1 MKKEVNLSDIKTFV
15 VLAEQ
20 GSFTKAAE
28 KLMCT
33 RSHISKQLT
42 QLERSL
48 NVSLLTRTT
57 RTQRLT
63 PQGEAFYERCKSS
76 LNGISNAIDRVLES
90 AESLSGN
97 IKINC
102 VGGHLAED
110 IISSLVS
117 DFMLEHPEIS
127 IELDFSSRRVDL
139 ISGEFDFVFRMGELA
154 DSALIARKLTDIKI
168 GTYASPQY
176 LCNYGKPENPKAL
189 IDHRCITGSV
199 KNWAFINGKT
209 NKKLEVTVNGNLTC
223 KNGRIMVS
231 SAVAGNG
238 IIRVPALYCEPEC
251 KKGLL
256 IPLFEQWHVE
266 SVPFYLVYAQ
276 DKHKPMRLRAF
287 KDYTVEQF
295 SKYFKQ
301 SA

>member
-1 MKKEVNLSDIKTFV
+1 MKKEVSLSDINTFV

-20 GSFTKAAE
+20 GSFTKAGE
-28 KLMCT
+28 KLQCS

-42 QLERSL
+42 QLEFSL
-48 NVSLLTRTT
+48 GVSLLTRTT
-57 RTQRLT
+57 RTQHLT
-63 PQGEAFYERCKSS
+63 PQGEAFYERCKNS
-76 LNGISNAIDRVLES
+76 LNGISQAIDRVLES
-90 AESLSGN
+90 ADSLSGN

-102 VGGHLAED
+102 VGGHIAEN

-117 DFMLEHPEIS
+117 DFMSEHPDIN

-154 DSALIARKLTDIKI
+154 DSSLIARKLTDIKI
-168 GTYASPQY
+168 DTYASPKY
-176 LCNYGKPENPKAL
+176 LSNYGKPESPKSL

-199 KNWAFINGKT
+199 KNWAFINSKT
-209 NKKLEVTVNGNLTC
+209 NEKLDVVVNGNLTC

-238 IIRVPALYCEPEC
+238 IIRVPVLYCMPEC
-251 KKGLL
+251 KQGLL
-256 IPLFEQWHVE
+256 ISLFDRWHIE

-276 DKHKPMRLRAF
+276 DKHRPTRLSAF
-287 KDYTVEQF
+287 KDYTVENF
-295 SKYFKQ
+295 LNYLK
-301 SA
+301 